1 MASAIRTVG
10 HQDRLSLVD
19 HLDELRTRLLISAL
33 ALAVAFGVCFWQNHA
48 LLTFV
53 NKPFAKETVSQA
65 EKGNGPQGQTYLA
78 QQGVL
83 AVGAETEAIA
93 AALSAPH
100 SGLSAATRA
109 QLAAQIPRLRAQMAK
124 IPKVPPANKPVTLG
138 IGEPLT
144 TTLSVTLYFALLL
157 ALPVILFEL
166 YGFVLPAFS
175 PRERRAVQPL
185 LLAIPVLFA
194 IGVAFG
200 YYVVLP
206 AAVHFLLNFNSAQF
220 NVLVQGNQYYKF
232 AATTLLAMGL
242 VFQVPVAILATVRA
256 GIVTPDQLRRGRRF
270 AIVACA
276 AVAAFLPGDV
286 TTMLLETIPL
296 YLLYEASILL
306 ASFVTRRERRREAAS
321 AGAAEGTQAMETDTT
336 QATAAAQA
344 NGAAAHTTEQSVQEI
359 IDHTDPELSD

>member
-1 MASAIRTVG
+1 VG

-19 HLDELRTRLLISAL
+19 HLDELRTRLLISGL
-33 ALAVAFGVCFWQNHA
+33 ALAIAFGVCFWQNHA
-48 LLTFV
+48 LLNFV
-53 NKPFAKETVSQA
+53 NKPFAKETVAQA
-65 EKGNGPQGQTYLA
+65 KKGNGPQGQTYLA

-83 AVGAETEAIA
+83 AVAGDTEALA
-93 AALSAPH
+93 RVLSSPH
-100 SGLSAATRA
+100 SGLPAATRA
-109 QLAAQIPRLRAQMAK
+109 QLAAVIPRLRADVAR

-144 TTLSVTLYFALLL
+144 TTLSVTLYFAVLL

-175 PRERRAVQPL
+175 PRERRGIMPL
-185 LLAIPVLFA
+185 LVAIPFLFA

-206 AAVHFLLNFNSAQF
+206 AAVRFLLNFNSEQF

-242 VFQVPVAILATVRA
+242 IFQVPVAILATVRA
-256 GIVTPDQLRRGRRF
+256 GIVTPAQLRRGRRY

-276 AVAAFLPGDV
+276 AIAALLPGDV

-296 YLLYEASILL
+296 YVLYEASILL
-306 ASFVTRRERRREAAS
+306 ASFVTRRERRRETALEGAPGASTPAAPAS
-321 AGAAEGTQAMETDTT
+321 GTAEQE
-336 QATAAAQA
+336 QE
-344 NGAAAHTTEQSVQEI
+344 HTTEQSVQEI

>member
-19 HLDELRTRLLISAL
+19 HLDELRTRLLISGL
-33 ALAVAFGVCFWQNHA
+33 ALAIAFGVCFWQNHA
-48 LLTFV
+48 LLSFM
-53 NKPFAKETVSQA
+53 NKPFAKETVAQA
-65 EKGNGPQGQTYLA
+65 KKGNGPQGQTYLA

-83 AVGAETEAIA
+83 AVAADTEAIA

-100 SGLSAATRA
+100 SGLPAATRA
-109 QLAAQIPRLRAQMAK
+109 QLAAQIPRLRAEMAK

-144 TTLSVTLYFALLL
+144 TTLSVTLYFALVFS
-157 ALPVILFEL
+157 LPVILFEL
-166 YGFVLPAFS
+166 YGFILPAFS
-175 PRERRAVQPL
+175 PRERRAITPL
-185 LLAIPVLFA
+185 LVAIPFLFA

-206 AAVHFLLNFNSAQF
+206 AAVRFLLNFNSEQF

-242 VFQVPVAILATVRA
+242 VFQVPVAILAMVRA
-256 GIVTPDQLRRGRRF
+256 GIVTPDQLRRGRRY

-276 AVAAFLPGDV
+276 AIAAFLPGDV

-296 YLLYEASILL
+296 YVLYEASILL
-306 ASFVTRRERRREAAS
+306 ASFVERRARRREGAPQAS
-321 AGAAEGTQAMETDTT
+321 GTATT
-336 QATAAAQA
+336 ATAPTGVPAQ
-344 NGAAAHTTEQSVQEI
+344 HTTEQSVQEI
-359 IDHTDPELSD
+359 IDHTDPDLTD

>member
-33 ALAVAFGVCFWQNHA
+33 ALAIAFGVCFWQNHA
-48 LLTFV
+48 LLSFM
-53 NKPFAKETVSQA
+53 NKPFAKETVTQA
-65 EKGNGPQGQTYLA
+65 KKGNGPQGQTYLA

-83 AVGAETEAIA
+83 AVAQDTAAIA
-93 AALSAPH
+93 VALSSPQ
-100 SGLSAATRA
+100 SGLPAATRA
-109 QLAAQIPRLRAQMAK
+109 QLAAEIPRLRAEVAK

-144 TTLSVTLYFALLL
+144 TTLSVTLYFALVFS
-157 ALPVILFEL
+157 LPVILFEL
-166 YGFVLPAFS
+166 YGFILPAFS
-175 PRERRAVQPL
+175 PRERRAITPL
-185 LLAIPVLFA
+185 LVAIPFLFA

-206 AAVHFLLNFNSAQF
+206 AAVHFLLNFNSEQF

-242 VFQVPVAILATVRA
+242 IFQVPVAILATVRA
-256 GIVTPDQLRRGRRF
+256 GIVTPDQLRRGRRY
-270 AIVACA
+270 AIVVCA
-276 AVAAFLPGDV
+276 SVAAFLPGDI

-296 YLLYEASILL
+296 YVLYEASILL
-306 ASFVTRRERRREAAS
+306 ASFVTRRERRRESALAAS
-321 AGAAEGTQAMETDTT
+321 GTTT
-336 QATAAAQA
+336 ATAQTSGPAD
-344 NGAAAHTTEQSVQEI
+344 HPMEQSVQEI
-359 IDHTDPELSD
+359 IDHTDPDLSD